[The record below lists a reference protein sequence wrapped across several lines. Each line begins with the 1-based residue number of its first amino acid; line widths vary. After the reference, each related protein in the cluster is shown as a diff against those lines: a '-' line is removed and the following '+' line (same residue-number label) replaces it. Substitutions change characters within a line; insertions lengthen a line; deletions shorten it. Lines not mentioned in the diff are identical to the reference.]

1 MKPVLIMAA
10 LALGVLAVPAE
21 ATQRGES
28 TTSVRNDSDRTLNCR
43 IGWRGRSSHRNVVLR
58 PGETWRANAD
68 DPKPRSIYC
77 DPPAASVRYRL
88 REGRAYRLVDAP
100 RSFRIVLRLL

>member
-1 MKPVLIMAA
+1 MKPVLITAA
-10 LALGVLAVPAE
+10 LAACALAVPAE

-28 TTSVRNDSDRTLNCR
+28 TTSVRNDSDETLNCR

-58 PGETWRANAD
+58 AGETWRAGAD
-68 DPKPRSIYC
+68 DPTPRSIYC

-88 REGRAYRLVDAP
+88 REGRAYRLVNAT
-100 RSFRIVLRLL
+100 RSVRIVLRLL